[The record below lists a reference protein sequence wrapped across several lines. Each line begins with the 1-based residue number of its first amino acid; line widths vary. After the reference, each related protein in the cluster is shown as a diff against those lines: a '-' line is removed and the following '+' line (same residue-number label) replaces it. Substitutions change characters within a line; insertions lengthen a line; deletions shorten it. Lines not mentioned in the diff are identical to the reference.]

1 MTPLAAKV
9 LKYNKREITAGLT
22 LGIIERMHD
31 TYVFDCTPLAEN
43 DWWERFCAPPK
54 IADIKNDQFDPS
66 NAAHFSDRQGP
77 SMFQCAVECTSLD
90 QLLVPAKKTWIE
102 YICPTSGL
110 RTALHTT
117 KIPDADE
124 FTVSLFVERPK
135 GVDHYHEIGRL
146 CFEIGNRG
154 NDAIGEWVQRT
165 PSLKNMQDQYD
176 LGTDGDISAWVTC
189 LQVINSS
196 RSQHVPTTVPRKE
209 RRAAQ
214 SEMKRHNITFLG
226 CSQVHL
232 KQAEDPRRQQTVM
245 TAEQASK
252 CRHKVRAHNRNLS
265 NGKTITIP
273 EHWRGDARKGVKDS
287 TYIVSLDA
295 AQKQGAN

>member
-1 MTPLAAKV
+1 MTPLAARM
-9 LKYNKREITAGLT
+9 LKYKHGPYASDVSLET
-22 LGIIERMHD
+22 LESLHE

-43 DWWERFCAPPK
+43 DWWSEAMQKTKRISPPPET
-54 IADIKNDQFDPS
+54 IV
-66 NAAHFSDRQGP
+66 GP
-77 SMFQCAVECTSLD
+77 QNVQSSMVCWDLSMFI
-90 QLLVPAKKTWIE
+90 VPAAKTWIE
-102 YICPTSGL
+102 YVCPTTGRL
-110 RTALHTT
+110 TALYTRKT
-117 KIPDADE
+117 MNADE
-124 FTVSLFVERPK
+124 FLASICVAMPE
-135 GVDHYHEIGRL
+135 GVRYLDVGRL
-146 CFEIGNRG
+146 CFEIGDWADG
-154 NDAIGEWVQRT
+154 AIGGWTQHSSTKE
-165 PSLKNMQDQYD
+165 NMETQYGLNVDND
-176 LGTDGDISAWVTC
+176 LAAWATC
-189 LQVINSS
+189 LYAINSS
-196 RSQHVPTTVPRKE
+196 RSQHVPTTVPRKQ

-295 AQKQGAN
+295 A

>member
-9 LKYNKREITAGLT
+9 LKYNKRELAAGLT

-31 TYVFDCTPLAEN
+31 TYVFDCTPLAEH
-43 DWWERFCAPPK
+43 DWWELFCAPPK
-54 IADIKNDQFDPS
+54 IANMQ
-66 NAAHFSDRQGP
+66 QGP
-77 SMFQCAVECTSLD
+77 SMFQAAVECTSLD
-90 QLLVPAKKTWIE
+90 QILVPAKKTWIE

-110 RTALHTT
+110 LTALHTT

-124 FTVSLFVERPK
+124 FTASLFVERPK
-135 GVDHYHEIGRL
+135 GVHHYYGIGRL
-146 CFEIGNRG
+146 CFEIGDRSNG
-154 NDAIGEWVQRT
+154 AIGEWVQRT
-165 PSLKNMQDQYD
+165 PSLKNMQDQYG
-176 LGTDGDISAWVTC
+176 LGTDGDLGAWVTC
-189 LQVINSS
+189 LSVINSS
-196 RSQHVPTTVPRKE
+196 RSQHVPTTVPRKQ

-232 KQAEDPRRQQTVM
+232 KQAEDPRLQQPVM

-265 NGKTITIP
+265 SGKTITIR
-273 EHWRGDARKGVKDS
+273 EHWRGDARNGVKDS
-287 TYIVSLDA
+287 TYIVSRDA
-295 AQKQGAN
+295 A